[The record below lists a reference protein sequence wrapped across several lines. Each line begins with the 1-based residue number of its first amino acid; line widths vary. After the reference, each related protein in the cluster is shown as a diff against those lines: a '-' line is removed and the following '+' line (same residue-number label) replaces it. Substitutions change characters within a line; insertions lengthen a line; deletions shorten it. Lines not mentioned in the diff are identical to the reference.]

1 MKLKFIYTILIATTT
16 SLSGIAQTIGIETAT
31 YINQFKNIAM
41 QEQIRT
47 GVPAAIKL
55 GQAILESQ
63 TGKSRL
69 ATEANNHF
77 GIKCKTEWRGPK
89 IYHNDDA
96 NGECFRVYDNA
107 EASYIDHSN
116 FLKTRTHYS
125 FLFKLDV
132 RDFTSWAFGLKQA
145 GYATNPNYPAQLIK
159 AINDYDL
166 AQYTL
171 IAIEQKKKGI
181 DFIITPAPAQATDMP
196 IKAAPVVQP
205 APTKEL
211 SPAPTK
217 EAASAPAQAT
227 DTPIKAAPVVQPAP
241 TKELLP
247 APAQVMDTP
256 IKAAPVVQP
265 APTKEVA
272 PAPAKEVA
280 PTPTPAPTSATVSL
294 LENTKVTINH
304 TKAVLATKGSSLL
317 AIANQQKISLSKLFE
332 YNELAEMNIL
342 DQDRILFLEKKQK
355 YGASEIHTTLGSE
368 TLYSIA
374 QKEGIQLSSLLVLNP
389 SIEKDS
395 IFPAGQKIKLRAEA
409 AQKPST
415 KKSKK
420 GKKK

>member
-1 MKLKFIYTILIATTT
+1 MKLKFIYTILIATTI
-16 SLSGIAQTIGIETAT
+16 SISGIAQTIGIETAT

-96 NGECFRVYDNA
+96 NGECFRVYENA

-171 IAIEQKKKGI
+171 IAIDQKKKGI
-181 DFIITPAPAQATDMP
+181 DFIITPAP
-196 IKAAPVVQP
+196 V
-205 APTKEL
+205 
-211 SPAPTK
+211 
-217 EAASAPAQAT
+217 QAT
-227 DTPIKAAPVVQPAP
+227 DTLVKAATVLQ
-241 TKELLP
+241 
-247 APAQVMDTP
+247 Q
-256 IKAAPVVQP
+256 
-265 APTKEVA
+265 APTKEVPPA
-272 PAPAKEVA
+272 TVQQRDTLVTVAPVLHPAPSKEV
-280 PTPTPAPTSATVSL
+280 PPATVSL

-317 AIANQQKISLSKLFE
+317 AIANQQKINLSKLFE

-355 YGASEIHTTLGSE
+355 YGGSEIHTTIGSE

-374 QKEGIQLSSLLVLNP
+374 QKEGVQLSSLLALNP
-389 SIEKDS
+389 STGKDS
-395 IFPAGQKIKLRAEA
+395 VLPAGQKIKLKVEA
-409 AQKPST
+409 AQKPSS